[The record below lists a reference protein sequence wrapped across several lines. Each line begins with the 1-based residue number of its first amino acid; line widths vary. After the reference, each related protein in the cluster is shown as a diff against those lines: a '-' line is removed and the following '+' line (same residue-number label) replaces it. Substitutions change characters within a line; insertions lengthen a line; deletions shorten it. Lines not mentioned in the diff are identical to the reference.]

1 MNLEQRLRASAKRFI
16 AELDAALEEHQDFLR
31 QRDQKM
37 ATSAPVGA
45 FGRKPKPP
53 YEDTHHRPPYFKAGD
68 VLPSIRHARL
78 ISSAQY
84 LDPAKDE
91 ERGEQ

>member
-45 FGRKPKPP
+45 FGRKPISRHKN
-53 YEDTHHRPPYFKAGD
+53 FKNINQKE
-68 VLPSIRHARL
+68 P
-78 ISSAQY
+78 
-84 LDPAKDE
+84 K
-91 ERGEQ
+91 